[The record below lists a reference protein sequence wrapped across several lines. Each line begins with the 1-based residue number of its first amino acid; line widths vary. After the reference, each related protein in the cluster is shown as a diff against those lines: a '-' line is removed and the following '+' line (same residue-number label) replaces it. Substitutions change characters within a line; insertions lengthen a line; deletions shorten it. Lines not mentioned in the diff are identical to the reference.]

1 MTDETTPDLRR
12 IPFTKADGSSATL
25 SEYGDGV
32 LLIVNVASKCGLAP
46 QYEQLEEL
54 QRTYGDRGLTVVG
67 FPCNQFMGQEPGS
80 MEEILDYCATTWG
93 VSFPVHDKVKVN
105 GGSAAPLYKALKKAK
120 DAEGKR
126 GPIIWNFE
134 KFVLTPSGDVH
145 RFRPTVKPDDPAIV
159 AVIEQNLSA

>member
-1 MTDETTPDLRR
+1 MPEISTDLRA
-12 IPFTKADGSSATL
+12 IPFLTAEGGKTTL
-25 SEYGDGV
+25 GDYGDGV
-32 LLIVNVASKCGLAP
+32 LLAVNVASKCGLAP

-54 QRTYGDRGLTVVG
+54 QRRYADRGFSVVG

-93 VSFPVHDKVKVN
+93 VSFPVVDKVKVN
-105 GGSAAPLYKALKKAK
+105 GPGAAPVYKALKSAK

-126 GPIIWNFE
+126 GPIMWNFE
-134 KFVLTPSGDVH
+134 KFVLTPAGAVH

-159 AVIEQNLSA
+159 AVIEDALPR